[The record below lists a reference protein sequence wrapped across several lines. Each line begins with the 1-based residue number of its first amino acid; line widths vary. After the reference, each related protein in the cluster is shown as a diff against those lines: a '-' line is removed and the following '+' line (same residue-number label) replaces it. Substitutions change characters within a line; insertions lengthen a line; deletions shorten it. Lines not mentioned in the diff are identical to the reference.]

1 MSNLGDRMKLYEEPT
16 RLRLQI
22 KTPVVI
28 RVDGRSFHTYTR
40 GAQKPYDV
48 LIQKAMQA
56 ATLALCNKAMGA
68 VVGFQQSDEITVICQ
83 DWQNYESEQWF
94 GGNVQKIATAAV
106 VIATN
111 AFNSYPGVIEA
122 FGQASFD
129 GRVHNIPHHEIV
141 NHLIWRQQDTLRN
154 SVSSLAQYYFS
165 HSDLQGKSCDEMKA
179 MLLEKVDVDWVTVLP
194 SFVRNGFVVS
204 KQYVQF
210 EGAGPLEHGLPAWTP
225 DFNVPLFN
233 ENREYATRLF
243 PEV

>member
-16 RLRLQI
+16 SLRLQA

-40 GAQKPYDV
+40 GAQKPYDG
-48 LIQKAMQA
+48 LIQSAMQA
-56 ATLALCNKAMGA
+56 ATWALCSEAMGA
-68 VVGFQQSDEITVICQ
+68 VIGFQQSDELTVILQ

-111 AFNSYPGVIEA
+111 AFNAYPGIVGT

-129 GRVHNIPHHEIV
+129 GRVHNIPYHEIV

-154 SVSSLAQYYFS
+154 SVSTLAQNNFS
-165 HSDLQGKSCDEMKA
+165 HKQLQGKSCDEMKA
-179 MLLEKVDVDWVTVLP
+179 MLLDKGVDWVKYLP
-194 SFVRNGFVVS
+194 TFVRHGFVIR

-210 EGAGPLEHGLPAWTP
+210 EGAGPLEHGLSSWIK
-225 DFNVPLFN
+225 DFYTPLFS
-233 ENREYATRLF
+233 ENREYVTALF
-243 PEV
+243 AEI